1 MSYKLYCCRHE
12 LQARTSGANS
22 RQRGGFKTQ

>member
-12 LQARTSGANS
+12 LQARASGANS